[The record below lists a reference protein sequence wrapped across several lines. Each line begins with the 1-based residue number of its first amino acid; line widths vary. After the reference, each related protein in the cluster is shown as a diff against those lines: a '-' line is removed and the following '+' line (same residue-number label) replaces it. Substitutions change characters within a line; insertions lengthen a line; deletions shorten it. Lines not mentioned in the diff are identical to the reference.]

1 MTRQAG
7 GADETARRSFGPTL
21 VDEIDGSRRE
31 AVLACL
37 AGPAGRRTPLVRPM
51 LALAAIAA
59 LAALAMAVTPALLTA
74 QTGAA
79 AAPAATP
86 LVANESGAYARLSP
100 GNQRIARAIF
110 DAQHEQ
116 ATGRR
121 SLDQIAAMRQGAGWV
136 DVYSGLKR
144 EGLVHDRNLGQAV
157 ARSSHTGRPALA
169 RAERGPAAVAPTAAH
184 QSASLAVASNRAGLH
199 PSPRVSEPTAA
210 EARPAR

>member
-7 GADETARRSFGPTL
+7 GADEAVRRSFDPTV

-31 AVLACL
+31 AVLSCL

-79 AAPAATP
+79 APAVAPQ
-86 LVANESGAYARLSP
+86 VANESGAYARLSP

-110 DAQHEQ
+110 EAQHEQ

-121 SLDQIAAMRQGAGWV
+121 SLDQIAVMRQGAGWV
-136 DVYSGLKR
+136 DVYSSLKR

-157 ARSSHTGRPALA
+157 ARSSHTGRAALA
-169 RAERGPAAVAPTAAH
+169 RAERGAVVAAPAAAPQT
-184 QSASLAVASNRAGLH
+184 ASLTVASDRAGLH
-199 PSPRVSEPTAA
+199 PSPRASEPMGPA
-210 EARPAR
+210 ARPAQ

>member
-7 GADETARRSFGPTL
+7 GADEAVRRSFDPTV

-31 AVLACL
+31 AVLSCL

-86 LVANESGAYARLSP
+86 LVANELGAYTRLSP

-110 DAQHEQ
+110 ESQHEQ
-116 ATGRR
+116 VTGRR
-121 SLDQIAAMRQGAGWV
+121 SLDQIAVMRQGAGWV

-144 EGLVHDRNLGQAV
+144 EGLVHDRNLGQVV
-157 ARSSHTGRPALA
+157 ARSSHTGRHAARPERAITALVPEP
-169 RAERGPAAVAPTAAH
+169 RQTG
-184 QSASLAVASNRAGLH
+184 SLAIASDRAGLH
-199 PSPRVSEPTAA
+199 PAPRGGELAGPA
-210 EARPAR
+210 ARPGQ

>member
-7 GADETARRSFGPTL
+7 GADEAVRRSFDPTV

-31 AVLACL
+31 AVLSCL

-86 LVANESGAYARLSP
+86 LVANESGAYTRLSP

-110 DAQHEQ
+110 ESQHEQ
-116 ATGRR
+116 VTGRR
-121 SLDQIAAMRQGAGWV
+121 SLDQIAVMRQGAGWV

-157 ARSSHTGRPALA
+157 ARSSHAGRAALA
-169 RAERGPAAVAPTAAH
+169 RAERGAAMVAPTAGP
-184 QSASLAVASNRAGLH
+184 QTASLPVASNRAGLH
-199 PSPRVSEPTAA
+199 PSPRASEPAAA